1 VSLTVL
7 VCKPCLAEPRK
18 IGKITYSVSKTISES
33 RRQVFAEHD
42 IGNRL
47 TSAFEEV
54 FRERNL
60 IGKDSNIVLNLSV
73 YVFRLRHAVMA
84 GIFGFLHT
92 GKDRIYLWADL
103 KDKEKIKRLFRIR
116 ATNSHGWLFSP
127 STRERINGMAYRA
140 AEEAVLRYEE
150 YIPNDSF

>member
-84 GIFGFLHT
+84 GIF
-92 GKDRIYLWADL
+92 
-103 KDKEKIKRLFRIR
+103 
-116 ATNSHGWLFSP
+116 WLFSP